1 MSENKQNALLAA
13 KQKLGSG
20 LMSTLDYISEINDYH
35 KRLFDYPDFL
45 YGTDVESIS
54 ITPDGV
60 IIRSLEHGIA
70 MYMDAVDLHATPYAL
85 LGLGGYEANE
95 TAFLKSVFNDGDLF
109 LDIGANL
116 GWYSLVLGKHSPGG
130 SIYAFEPVPGTVSR
144 LEKNISLNQLNNVQ
158 ALCLGLF
165 NKEDEL
171 AFLVADD
178 VSGATSLKMTG
189 QERGAMP
196 IREVLCKTST
206 LDNVCKQ
213 RGLVPTVMK
222 IDVEGAELMVIEGA
236 LDTLKQRPIILMELL
251 RKWSLVFGYHPN
263 DVFALLAS
271 FGYRAW
277 VFSSEHTG
285 LLEPCHAVT
294 DDTVQTNFVFMH
306 PDRHSE
312 VIARWQSGDDGR

>member
-1 MSENKQNALLAA
+1 
-13 KQKLGSG
+13 
-20 LMSTLDYISEINDYH
+20 
-35 KRLFDYPDFL
+35 
-45 YGTDVESIS
+45 
-54 ITPDGV
+54 
-60 IIRSLEHGIA
+60 
-70 MYMDAVDLHATPYAL
+70 
-85 LGLGGYEANE
+85 
-95 TAFLKSVFNDGDLF
+95 
-109 LDIGANL
+109 
-116 GWYSLVLGKHSPGG
+116 
-130 SIYAFEPVPGTVSR
+130 
-144 LEKNISLNQLNNVQ
+144 
-158 ALCLGLF
+158 
-165 NKEDEL
+165 
-171 AFLVADD
+171 
-178 VSGATSLKMTG
+178 
-189 QERGAMP
+189 MP